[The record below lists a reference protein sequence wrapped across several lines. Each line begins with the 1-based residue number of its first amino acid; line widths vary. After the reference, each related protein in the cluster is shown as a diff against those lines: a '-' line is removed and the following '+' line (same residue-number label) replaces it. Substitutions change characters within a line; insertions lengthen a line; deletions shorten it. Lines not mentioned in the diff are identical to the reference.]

1 MGMLFETEEQVF
13 ISYRNLLLQLNNR
26 QHKLHVGF
34 YA

>member
-13 ISYRNLLLQLNNR
+13 TYMNLLLKLNNQ

>member
-1 MGMLFETEEQVF
+1 MGLLFETEEQVF
-13 ISYRNLLLQLNNR
+13 TYKNLLLQLNNQ